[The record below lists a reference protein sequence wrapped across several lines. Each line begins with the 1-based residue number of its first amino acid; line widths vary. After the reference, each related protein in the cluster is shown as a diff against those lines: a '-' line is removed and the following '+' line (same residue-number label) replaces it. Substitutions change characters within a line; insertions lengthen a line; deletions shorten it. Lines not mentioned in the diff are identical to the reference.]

1 MHGLRLL
8 FATAVMAGPIVGYP
22 QSNAGVTVIDNPG
35 GGTIAYAQLP
45 AQHTVQGA
53 MGKVLQYVHSRF
65 GARPQV
71 SRVMRGADGNSL
83 AVTFSVKPTTGST
96 GEIAGLALVIVSAS
110 APAQGAVLTDQADR
124 FRTSVKSMLQQLGS
138 QAGPQKSASDSPSTP
153 SMPAPAPPQAQAP
166 APAPAPAPTPA
177 AATSAA
183 AAPAGKSEPPPPA
196 APLHQTPFP
205 DGSGSLGL
213 PDGWTI
219 TGTHWGEVIAK
230 GPTPAG
236 LHFNWQ
242 FAATERPQG
251 GGGPGAP
258 LVIPY
263 STDAGATFKAVMTQN
278 LQRQH
283 KTVPSIDILA
293 SAPVADHEYFVVANA
308 GAVDGQVPL
317 RTWAHVAISPL
328 NNAGGYQ
335 ITLYMINVPQQN
347 ADQTRGTAI
356 AMFSSYKVNSDVVA
370 AQIHA
375 ETQKQQQWFEH
386 QQADYHARQQAQD
399 QQFANYQRQQ
409 DVKDRQFAAFD
420 NGLLNNTVVFDKDLN
435 GHGTVSNDLADALV
449 QADPNRFQEVPASD
463 YVKGIDY

>member
-1 MHGLRLL
+1 MHRPRLL
-8 FATAVMAGPIVGYP
+8 LAAALMAGPIVAYS

-45 AQHTVQGA
+45 AQHSVQGA

-83 AVTFSVKPTTGST
+83 AVTFIVKPTTGGT
-96 GEIAGLALVIVSAS
+96 GDIAGLALVIVSTS
-110 APAQGAVLTDQADR
+110 APGKGAVLTDQADR
-124 FRTSVKSMLQQLGS
+124 FRTTVKAMLQQLGS
-138 QAGPQKSASDSPSTP
+138 QAGAPRTSSDPPSPPST
-153 SMPAPAPPQAQAP
+153 
-166 APAPAPAPTPA
+166 PAPTPA
-177 AATSAA
+177 ASTSAA
-183 AAPAGKSEPPPPA
+183 AAPATKSAPLPA
-196 APLHQTPFP
+196 AAALHQAPFP
-205 DGSGSLGL
+205 DGTGSIGL

-219 TGTHWGEVIAK
+219 TGSHWGEIVAQ
-230 GPTPAG
+230 GPAPAG

-242 FAATERPQG
+242 FAATDRAQ

-258 LVIPY
+258 FVIPY
-263 STDAGATFKAVMTQN
+263 GTDAGATFKAVMTQN

-308 GAVDGQVPL
+308 GAVDGQIPL
-317 RTWAHVAISPL
+317 RTWAHVGIGPR

-347 ADQTRGTAI
+347 ADQTRSTAI
-356 AMFSSYKVNSDVVA
+356 AMFSSYKVNGDLVT

-375 ETQKQQQWFEH
+375 ETQKNQQWFEH
-386 QQADYHARQQAQD
+386 QQADYHARERAQD
-399 QQFANYQRQQ
+399 QQFASYQRQE
-409 DVKDRQFAAFD
+409 DVKDRQFAAFQ
-420 NGLLNNTVVFDKDLN
+420 NGLLDNTVVFDKDLN

-449 QADPNRFQEVPASD
+449 QADPNRFQEVTASD